1 MQFRLANPNTV
12 VSSQLLNFLLHSLSH
27 SLILDPKD
35 LLTWE
40 GVFSKQE
47 PEEIRAHENP
57 SFEKAP
63 KHTLNIVPKHLT
75 LQQLHEIISDQY
87 KNPVSDSYNYWVK
100 KSMIEGLG
108 ILMFNKSYL
117 INDSE
122 DEILDRIWKMIP
134 WAFDKG
140 SIVTKR

>member
-1 MQFRLANPNTV
+1 VGFVDWNSCRAEDGRNAKRMQFRSVNPNTV

-47 PEEIRAHENP
+47 PEEVRAHENP

-63 KHTLNIVPKHLT
+63 KHTLNIDPKHL
-75 LQQLHEIISDQY
+75 
-87 KNPVSDSYNYWVK
+87 VSYMPLFFK
-100 KSMIEGLG
+100 
-108 ILMFNKSYL
+108 
-117 INDSE
+117 
-122 DEILDRIWKMIP
+122 
-134 WAFDKG
+134 
-140 SIVTKR
+140 